1 MQGKIIL
8 LILNSIGFVTVAAF
22 SNNAYAQEELHQKTL
37 YEIANHTS
45 SHEIPSIPVGKGPSA
60 IGVNLNTNTIYVANK
75 EDNTVSVIDGKN
87 NSKIGKD
94 IPVGKG
100 PSAIGVNTNTIYV
113 ANKDDN
119 TVSVIDINNN
129 KNIGKDIPVGNGP
142 SAISVNWI
150 TNSTYIA
157 ERIDNAV
164 SVIDSKSNKVVTRVM
179 FNVEPFNSGHIE
191 CDNVKSPSPLLQQ
204 FYLYSGAKC
213 TAKPNPGFEF
223 VSWQSNLNENSTQLL
238 QAASTPSI

>member
-1 MQGKIIL
+1 LAIDH
-8 LILNSIGFVTVAAF
+8 NDTVALNHKGLALDNLGN
-22 SNNAYAQEELHQKTL
+22 SNNVNAQELHQETL

-45 SHEIPSIPVGKGPSA
+45 SNEIPSIPVGKIPSA
-60 IGVNLNTNTIYVANK
+60 IGVNEFTNTIYV
-75 EDNTVSVIDGKN
+75 
-87 NSKIGKD
+87 
-94 IPVGKG
+94 
-100 PSAIGVNTNTIYV
+100 VNTAGGT
-113 ANKDDN
+113 
-119 TVSVIDINNN
+119 
-129 KNIGKDIPVGNGP
+129 
-142 SAISVNWI
+142 
-150 TNSTYIA
+150 
-157 ERIDNAV
+157 V